1 MDSSHCPRLIY
12 DRSRSDGAELS
23 PIFGVCCLWISNKDT
38 FNFDSVI
45 SGIFSFD
52 TTFQYIRS
60 FISCLTLSVSQEAWS
75 TLVVPRSKSAG
86 DWLSLGMLE
95 KHYEKTHHVYVS
107 CNLILTKILF
117 RNWYTSQGIG
127 IGSDSPAC
135 EHIAENQLIA
145 MWGFS
150 NIVQPSRRRLKIS
163 YSIWLRATTE
173 IVICFPRS
181 EYKYPRRV

>member
-60 FISCLTLSVSQEAWS
+60 FISYLNCQWAKKHGARLLCQDLRVLVIGYLWACWKNTMLS
-75 TLVVPRSKSAG
+75 P
-86 DWLSLGMLE
+86 
-95 KHYEKTHHVYVS
+95 EKTHHVYVS

-145 MWGFS
+145 MWVFS
-150 NIVQPSRRRLKIS
+150 NIVQPSRRLK
-163 YSIWLRATTE
+163 TE
-173 IVICFPRS
+173 DFLQYLAASNHRNSHLFP
-181 EYKYPRRV
+181 